1 MVRWMLMRHAKS
13 DWSQEDRSDHE
24 RPLNRRGHQAAPLL
38 GEKMERGRWL
48 PDRILCST
56 ALRAQQTLEG
66 LQQAWDAQ
74 TVAAIHVETLGDL
87 YLAMASTIQ
96 KITQDH
102 HANSQSLLIIGH
114 NPGLELLA
122 SLLAGETITLKT
134 AHMVVFEAESW
145 QAVHRPAAWQL
156 IANFRGEEG

>member
-1 MVRWMLMRHAKS
+1 MLLRHAKS

-24 RPLNRRGHQAAPLL
+24 RPLNRRGQHAAPLL
-38 GEKMERGRWL
+38 GEKMMSGRWL

-56 ALRAQQTLEG
+56 AVRAQQTLQG
-66 LQQAWDAQ
+66 LQRAWDSH
-74 TVAAIHVETLGDL
+74 TIDSIPVETREDL

-96 KITQDH
+96 KITEEH
-102 HANSQSLLIIGH
+102 HGNSQSLLIIGH

-122 SLLAGETITLKT
+122 SLLAGEPISMKT
-134 AHMVVFEAESW
+134 AHLVVFEAESW

-156 IANFRGEEG
+156 IANFRGEGA